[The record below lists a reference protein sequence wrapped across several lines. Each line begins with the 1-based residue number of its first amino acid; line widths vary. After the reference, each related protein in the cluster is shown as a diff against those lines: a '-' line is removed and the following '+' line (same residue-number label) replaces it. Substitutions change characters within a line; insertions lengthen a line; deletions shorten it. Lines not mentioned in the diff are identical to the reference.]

1 VEKMKVE
8 DFQWD
13 IPQMP
18 QSQWNLNIPIGQG
31 THFHVFPNLMLVHLS
46 HNIKNEKRLN
56 KL

>member
-46 HNIKNEKRLN
+46 HNIKNEKHLN